1 MGFESTVAAVSTCSM
16 SSYEKV
22 AMDWALPSSVTTN
35 WSGRRPLMGFAG
47 FVGHFDVNAD

>member
-22 AMDWALPSSVTTN
+22 AMDCGFAVVGDDELV
-35 WSGRRPLMGFAG
+35 GAQPLDGFAG
-47 FVGHFDVNAD
+47 FVGDFDVNAD